1 MNEIMILFFSMS
13 VSGSLLI
20 LILLLGRPL
29 YQNRFSKSW
38 QYYIWLVVIA
48 RLLLPFTTEVGPVGA
63 LFGQA
68 EERLFKK
75 IATADLE
82 REEKGNSPLAFVLG
96 DYSDLTMDSG
106 AGSLGGAGTDRGTQ
120 AGEELEDGGIWK
132 RIGIL
137 AAEIRAGFWL
147 IWLGGA
153 FLLFVRKV
161 TAYQSFVTYIK
172 AGRKEVSDIELLERL
187 SQAGEELRVKGGV
200 ELCTSGLVP
209 SPLLFGFFH
218 PCIVLPDADLSKTD
232 FGYIIRHELIHYK
245 RGDMFYKWLVQAALC
260 LHWFNPLVYR
270 MEREIRRACELA
282 CDEAVVGMLDQ
293 RQRRGYGDT
302 LLHAMEMGGGFKDSP
317 GALTLNEG
325 AALLKERLGAI
336 MGFKKISKRMRG
348 CSLLLA
354 LLFAAGAVGMGA
366 YAAPAGAGEISP
378 ASTGDVLAVVKGEP
392 DAVFRYTQKGYYE
405 ASYLFE
411 VGWNVNENAEGI
423 YPSRELDFGDE
434 SGMEVFYTDECIGIW
449 EDEVAVNALAALLAR
464 LKSDSAGTDFPL
476 IRPLVVSVQNF
487 GNVEPLALARQY
499 YEDGNIS
506 GYAAVFALL
515 AREQQNVLLQ
525 RTYEDSGIT
534 FFSAALSQL
543 EEDGRLIE
551 SFAQQAYEDD
561 RISFFSVLADYMD
574 RKTLK
579 DWLSKATADEKRN
592 FQVMLFDRLGMD
604 AEKETM
610 EQELDERRMEEYGG
624 YGITREGAA
633 YFYQGEVVRILMDTR
648 QDGSFLFL
656 EQNPKGT
663 VDIRIIRDQKG
674 IIENV
679 RYLTEAERKEL
690 FGDGEK
696 SGEEESNEEETN
708 RGEADGKE
716 LDEEEPGGK
725 IKEGDMAES
734 AGVSRLKTENLP
746 KSVKEAIS
754 GCEGETW
761 YVIYDGGQQ
770 YIFYDGF
777 AWEYAYEPVRLT
789 QGWRLRI
796 ELLRKKDGG
805 CLLLRL
811 GDEAPVTITCDGEE
825 VVPKIVGAPLEAPI
839 IE

>member
-75 IATADLE
+75 MATADLE
-82 REEKGNSPLAFVLG
+82 REEKGNSPMAFVLG

-172 AGRKEVSDIELLERL
+172 AGRKEVSDIDLLERL
-187 SQAGEELRVKGGV
+187 SQAGEELRVKGVV

-348 CSLLLA
+348 CSMLLA

-366 YAAPAGAGEISP
+366 YASPAGAGEIS
-378 ASTGDVLAVVKGEP
+378 P

-464 LKSDSAGTDFPL
+464 LKSDSVGADFPL

-487 GNVEPLALARQY
+487 GNVEPLGLAKQY

-515 AREQQNVLLQ
+515 AREQQSVLLQ

-696 SGEEESNEEETN
+696 S
-708 RGEADGKE
+708 DG
-716 LDEEEPGGK
+716 EEPGGK
-725 IKEGDMAES
+725 IKEGDMAER

-777 AWEYAYEPVRLT
+777 AWEYAYEPVRLA
-789 QGWRLRI
+789 QGWQLRI

-805 CLLLRL
+805 CLLIRL

-825 VVPKIVGAPLEAPI
+825 VVPKTVGAPLETPI